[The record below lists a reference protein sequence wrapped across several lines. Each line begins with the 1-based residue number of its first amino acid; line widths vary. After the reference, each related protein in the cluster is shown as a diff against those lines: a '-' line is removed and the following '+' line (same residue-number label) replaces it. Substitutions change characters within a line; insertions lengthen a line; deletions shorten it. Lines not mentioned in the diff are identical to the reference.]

1 MLCVTC
7 AQVSG
12 VGTLRW
18 LSLSSD
24 SVPVR
29 GHAGPGA
36 ARHLESSTRGKI
48 HLRSKLVVCRRRLRG
63 GREELEVRKIN
74 LE

>member
-1 MLCVTC
+1 MWARCGGSRSART
-7 AQVSG
+7 
-12 VGTLRW
+12 R
-18 LSLSSD
+18 
-24 SVPVR
+24 VPVR

-36 ARHLESSTRGKI
+36 ARHLESSTGGKI